1 MEAFDEMLTSISFAE
16 PACQQKRLSEIRHIR
31 RRTIQRAKCHRHVTT
46 LMSKGDKRLCRNH
59 LRHKKTNNKDKKEK
73 IDGGSLNKKI
83 RKRGDD
89 GKKLLLGNR

>member
-1 MEAFDEMLTSISFAE
+1 M
-16 PACQQKRLSEIRHIR
+16 
-31 RRTIQRAKCHRHVTT
+31 
-46 LMSKGDKRLCRNH
+46 
-59 LRHKKTNNKDKKEK
+59 NNKDKKEK